1 MAEIAEKPPARIIS
15 ALSALSAGQKRKLS
29 SARNKNKYSVG
40 DTLSTLIHSALT
52 NQPISG
58 NYTEEE
64 WQRCFD
70 MALAQNVLA
79 MTFPAMTALPKE
91 QRPSFVLWSK
101 WMAYAQSVA
110 EQSQYKCEVVK
121 KIGAWLAED
130 ELSTTLIKGFSI
142 SVLYPRLELREFS
155 DIDIFSGKD
164 YDAVNA
170 CFAKHG
176 VKVDSV
182 DGHHAYLKVDG
193 ISVEHHFAFSNT
205 KVKDGLLGPEETLKQ
220 LAVKNQQPTSI
231 PGIYFPTPAF
241 TALFVGWHAY
251 EHFLQEK
258 IQLRH
263 VIDWVLALRALTPSD
278 AVVVRQTIENA
289 TWSRFAD
296 TLTAIAIHQLGLPQE
311 WFPANEIE
319 IANSIDEVQEQM
331 VWDDIIN
338 TLHTPHSHN
347 SNSRRISIG
356 KRILKNSWKYKAFAN
371 ISAQEALWK
380 DVVGHFK
387 SKIKRPQI

>member
-1 MAEIAEKPPARIIS
+1 MRDP
-15 ALSALSAGQKRKLS
+15 L
-29 SARNKNKYSVG
+29 V
-40 DTLSTLIHSALT
+40 TLINAVLT
-52 NQPISG
+52 KQPISESFS
-58 NYTEEE
+58 EEE
-64 WQRCFD
+64 WQRCYD
-70 MALAQNVLA
+70 MALQQDVLA

-91 QRPSFVLWSK
+91 QRPSFTLWSK
-101 WMAYAQSVA
+101 WMAYAQNITK
-110 EQSQYKCEVVK
+110 QSEYKREVVK
-121 KIGAWLAED
+121 KIGAWLVKD
-130 ELSTTLIKGFSI
+130 GLTTTLIKGFSLL
-142 SVLYPRLELREFS
+142 VLYPQPELREFS

-193 ISVEHHFAFSNT
+193 ISVEHHFAFHNT
-205 KVKDGLLGPEETLKQ
+205 KVKCGLECPEAALQE
-220 LAVKNQQPTSI
+220 LAVKDWQPTSI
-231 PGIYFPTPAF
+231 KGICFPTPAF

-296 TLTAIAIHQLGLPQE
+296 TMTAIAIHQLGLPQE
-311 WFPANEIE
+311 WFPQTEIE
-319 IANSIDEVQEQM
+319 AAKTVTHVKEQK
-331 VWDDIIN
+331 VWNDIIN
-338 TLHTPHSHN
+338 TTPTPHN
-347 SNSRRISIG
+347 TNANIRRISIA
-356 KRILKNSWKYKAFAN
+356 KRMLKNGWKYDTYAN
-371 ISAQEALWK
+371 MSARKWLWK
-380 DVVGHFK
+380 SFMGHV
-387 SKIKRPQI
+387 R

>member
-1 MAEIAEKPPARIIS
+1 M
-15 ALSALSAGQKRKLS
+15 
-29 SARNKNKYSVG
+29 G

-79 MTFPAMTALPKE
+79 MTFPVMTSLPKE
-91 QRPSFVLWSK
+91 MRPLFVLWSK

-110 EQSQYKCEVVK
+110 EQSDYKREVVK
-121 KIGAWLAED
+121 KIGSWLAED
-130 ELSTTLIKGFSI
+130 GLSTMIIKGFSLAA
-142 SVLYPRLELREFS
+142 LYPNPNLREFS

-164 YDAVNA
+164 YEAVNT

-193 ISVEHHFAFSNT
+193 ISVEHHFAFHNT
-205 KVKDGLLGPEETLKQ
+205 KVKCGLECPEAALQE
-220 LAVKNQQPTSI
+220 LAVKDCLPTSI
-231 PGIYFPTPAF
+231 KGISFPNPAF

-289 TWSRFAD
+289 TWCRFAD
-296 TLTAIAIHQLGLPQE
+296 TMTAIAIHQLGLSYE
-311 WFPANEIE
+311 WFPQVEPISIE
-319 IANSIDEVQEQM
+319 QEQR
-331 VWDDIIN
+331 VWNDIIN
-338 TLHTPHSHN
+338 SPRTPKSMS
-347 SNSRRISIG
+347 SNFRRLYIA
-356 KRILKNSWKYKAFAN
+356 KRMLKNNWKYKTYSN
-371 ISAQEALWK
+371 MSASQWVLKETI
-380 DVVGHFK
+380 GHFK
-387 SKIKRPQI
+387 TKMQICKH